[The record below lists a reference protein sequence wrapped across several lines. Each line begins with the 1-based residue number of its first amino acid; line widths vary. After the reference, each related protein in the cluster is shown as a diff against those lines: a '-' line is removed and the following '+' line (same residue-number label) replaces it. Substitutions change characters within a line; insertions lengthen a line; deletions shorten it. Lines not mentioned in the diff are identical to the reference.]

1 MRAALY
7 WAPRIDD
14 PLHALGSRWLGRDAE
29 TGARLEQPA
38 LPGLDMAALTSRRAR
53 LGPPTPR

>member
-1 MRAALY
+1 MRAAVY

-38 LPGLDMAALTSRRAR
+38 LPASTSRR
-53 LGPPTPR
+53 